1 MTKYTVMVDGM
12 QCGMCEAHINDAIRT
27 AFPIKKVTSS
37 HTKKRTIIL
46 SEEPINEQI
55 LKRMGTPKEV
65 ASLVSYLFSEDA
77 SYITGQVISVNGGM
91 C

>member
-55 LKRMGTPKEV
+55 LKKVINNTGYTVLSVE
-65 ASLVSYLFSEDA
+65 SEP
-77 SYITGQVISVNGGM
+77 YEKKGFF
-91 C
+91 